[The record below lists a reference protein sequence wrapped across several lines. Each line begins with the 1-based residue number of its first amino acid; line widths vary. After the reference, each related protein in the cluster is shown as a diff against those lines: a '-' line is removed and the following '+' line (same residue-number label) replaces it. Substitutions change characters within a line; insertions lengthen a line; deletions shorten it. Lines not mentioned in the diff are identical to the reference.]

1 MYNHAFTGSKAN
13 SDAAQK
19 VDSGVIINGGNI
31 ASNRSVAKTPAE
43 ILERPLSIGSRVVDI
58 TGVDKALTA
67 GDFAKMT
74 AGSYVMRRVTTTL
87 AGVANTTLLTGASDF
102 GRRSNNSN
110 LTVRF
115 TKLAT
120 YSGLTGAATYTD
132 YNYALTDDAANPTR
146 AIPGEFT
153 IKEHGGDPTNK
164 DYGAKTD

>member
-1 MYNHAFTGSKAN
+1 MYNHGFTGSKAN
-13 SDAAQK
+13 SGAAQK
-19 VDSGVIINGGNI
+19 IDSGVIINGGAIVSSRNI
-31 ASNRSVAKTPAE
+31 VKTPAE
-43 ILERPLSIGSRVVDI
+43 ILDRPLQTGSQVVDI

-67 GDFAKMT
+67 GTFAKMA

-87 AGVANTTLLTGASDF
+87 AGQANTTLLTGASDF
-102 GRRSNNSN
+102 GRRSIPSN

-132 YNYALTDDAANPTR
+132 YDYALTDDAAAPTR

-153 IKEHGGDPTNK
+153 IKQHGGDPTNL